1 MTSDKILR
9 DVINPK
15 NIKESDIAKVVL
27 EKADFHTD
35 ETYFDLVYRCYAK
48 DGLEWLV
55 EFPRVV
61 NVFPVNVLPTLHSY
75 WTGSISWCDITMS
88 IGSANPLPGEL
99 TYLPNNKANTTVA
112 VASYIVNEPTK
123 EMTLAEVEEKLGYKV
138 KIISEKENSNE

>member
-9 DVINPK
+9 NVINPK
-15 NIKESDIAKVVL
+15 KIKESDIAKVVL

-48 DGLEWLV
+48 NGLEWLV

-61 NVFPVNVLPTLHSY
+61 NVFPVDMLPILHSD
-75 WTGSISWCDITMS
+75 WTGPVSRDITMP
-88 IGSANPLPGEL
+88 IGSADLLLGEL
-99 TYLPNNKANTTVA
+99 TYLPNNKANTPVA
-112 VASYIVNEPTK
+112 MASYIVNEPYK

-138 KIISEKENSNE
+138 KIISEKENNNE